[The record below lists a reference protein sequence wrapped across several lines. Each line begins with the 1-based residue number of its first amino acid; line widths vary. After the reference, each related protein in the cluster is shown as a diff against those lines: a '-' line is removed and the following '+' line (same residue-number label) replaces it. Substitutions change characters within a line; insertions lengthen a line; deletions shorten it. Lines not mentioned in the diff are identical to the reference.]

1 MGTSFLTVL
10 PLALGGAISPM
21 ILLLQL
27 ATLASRWHPVARSL
41 VVLMANAV
49 VVTVITVVVVVTDHR
64 TAVGGTPPGTSEVVG
79 AWIRVI
85 LALLLLATAVRLALQ
100 THTDTTEPPAENVD
114 ATPQPVR
121 PTRYFLLGV
130 AAMVSNATTIVLLI
144 PAMHDVAIAGLAGS
158 EEIVLYL
165 LVAAIVLLPSYL
177 PLVALGAMGRRGPA
191 VLAHLS
197 EWLRVHN
204 RDVGIAVSL
213 GFAIYLGWTGFAA
226 LA

>member
-1 MGTSFLTVL
+1 MGSTFLAVL

-41 VVLMANAV
+41 VVLSANVAV
-49 VVTVITVVVVVTDHR
+49 VAVITVFVVVTDHR
-64 TAVGGTPPGTSEVVG
+64 TAAGGTPPGTAEVVG
-79 AWIRVI
+79 AWIKVV
-85 LALLLLATAVRLALQ
+85 LALLLLATAIRLALQ

-114 ATPQPVR
+114 AAPQPVR
-121 PTRYFLLGV
+121 PGRYFLLGV

-144 PAMHDVAIAGLAGS
+144 PAMHDVATAGLAGS
-158 EEIVLYL
+158 EEVVLYL

-177 PLVALGAMGRRGPA
+177 PLVALGAMGRRGPT

-204 RDVGIAVSL
+204 RDVGIAVSA

>member
-1 MGTSFLTVL
+1 
-10 PLALGGAISPM
+10 
-21 ILLLQL
+21 
-27 ATLASRWHPVARSL
+27 
-41 VVLMANAV
+41 
-49 VVTVITVVVVVTDHR
+49 
-64 TAVGGTPPGTSEVVG
+64 
-79 AWIRVI
+79 
-85 LALLLLATAVRLALQ
+85 
-100 THTDTTEPPAENVD
+100 
-114 ATPQPVR
+114 
-121 PTRYFLLGV
+121 
-130 AAMVSNATTIVLLI
+130 MVSNATTIVLLI

-158 EEIVLYL
+158 EEVVLYL